1 MRIHWQSDEGLVQKV
16 WRFDERSIEAYG
28 CERVGHELVKLFP
41 LIKSKGL
48 RLELSYEDSLV
59 GKVTIDGDVDMKSA
73 LTAFSEEEDLSLL
86 RLHAS
91 PRGLV
96 LPFFPVKHV

>member
-28 CERVGHELVKLFP
+28 RERVEHELVELFP
-41 LIKSKGL
+41 LKGL
-48 RLELSYEDSLV
+48 RLELSYEDALV

-73 LTAFSEEEDLSLL
+73 LTAFSEEEELSLL
-86 RLHAS
+86 HLHAS